1 MKKILGLLLLLF
13 ALPVAAAEP
22 GPDEVVRKVT
32 DEVMQAVQQS
42 EALKSGQ
49 REAVMALVREKVLP
63 HVDFRA
69 AARIALGR
77 DWRLA
82 TPEQREQLVREFQ
95 NMLLRIYTN
104 SIGAYRGQTLEVQ
117 RLKMMPGETDVTV
130 RNRYLQPGR
139 PPVSVDY
146 AMHRTP
152 EGWKIYDVV
161 VEGVSLAL
169 TYRSEFSAIVRDS
182 GIDGLLKRLA
192 EKNAPAPLKPAAAAS

>member
-1 MKKILGLLLLLF
+1 MTNLLRSLFLLLL
-13 ALPVAAAEP
+13 ALPAVAADPA
-22 GPDEVVRKVT
+22 PDQVVRQVT
-32 DEVMQAVQQS
+32 DEVMQAVQKS
-42 EALKSGQ
+42 DALKAGD
-49 REAVMALVREKVLP
+49 RAAVLALVREKVLP

-69 AARIALGR
+69 ATRIALGK

-82 TPEQREQLVREFQ
+82 TPAQREQLAQEFQ

-104 SIGAYRGQTLEVQ
+104 SIGGYRGQKLEVQ
-117 RLKMMPGETDVTV
+117 RVNMAPGDTDVTV

-139 PPVSVDY
+139 APVSVDY

-152 EGWKIYDVV
+152 EGWKIYDVI

-169 TYRSEFSAIVRDS
+169 TYRSEFGAIVRQS

-192 EKNAPAPLKPAAAAS
+192 EKNGPPPLKP